1 MSYITEKIKEIVKK
15 IQENTEIMANR
26 FSTNPLKYTII
37 VILIFLFSSVIYY
50 TPYNTKS
57 NTFDKYQGNYYA
69 SLVLFVLLFSFYVFK
84 FVPRKYKQPF
94 FILTSIFVFLI
105 IAYQQIRRSAIF
117 GIVNDGAGKYLLPFL
132 IGLIP
137 AVLLFRSV
145 KRHLTNMDG
154 ITGFVINFILYI
166 PCLFDNLL
174 EYLKGQFAR
183 TSNITYVLLGLEA
196 LLITAY
202 VLLPPLVSNIAVGT
216 DAYPVM
222 NEARFIGDNDNVQLD
237 YNINEDV
244 YPRSKEDLLPNA
256 VSSFEKGKNDFSL
269 SMWLYLNSQ
278 NEIVPESKIF
288 SYEDIVDED
297 IDDKNVHPAIYY
309 IDQEN
314 GKNKI
319 GFKLSNT
326 NDLSFDIYIESQKW
340 NNIVFNYN
348 GNVVDIFINGNL
360 VKTHII
366 DNGVQITDSDIFK
379 FGNKEID
386 GAMCNIKYY
395 KKPLTKYQITSIYN
409 LLKGQNPPINNIM

>member
-1 MSYITEKIKEIVKK
+1 MSYITEKIKGIVKK
-15 IQENTEIMANR
+15 IQDNTEIMANR

-69 SLVLFVLLFSFYVFK
+69 SLALFVLLFSFCVFK
-84 FVPRKYKQPF
+84 FVSRKYKQPF

-117 GIVNDGAGKYLLPFL
+117 GIVNDGAGKYLLSFL

-256 VSSFEKGKNDFSL
+256 VSSFDKGKNNFSL

-288 SYEDIVDED
+288 SYEDIVD
-297 IDDKNVHPAIYY
+297 DKNVHPAIYY

-319 GFKLSNT
+319 SFKLSKNSET
-326 NDLSFDIYIESQKW
+326 LFDIYIESQKW

-348 GNVVDIFINGNL
+348 GKVIDIFINGNL
-360 VKTHII
+360 VKTHICSSGEEPTI
-366 DNGVQITDSDIFK
+366 DKSDIFK

>member
-1 MSYITEKIKEIVKK
+1 MSSITEKIKEIVKK
-15 IQENTEIMANR
+15 IQGYTEIMANG

-37 VILIFLFSSVIYY
+37 VILIFLLSSVIYY

-69 SLVLFVLLFSFYVFK
+69 SLVLFVLLFTFYVFK
-84 FVPRKYKQPF
+84 FVSRKYKQPF

-105 IAYQQIRRSAIF
+105 IAYQQISRSAIF
-117 GIVNDGAGKYLLPFL
+117 DIVNDGAGKYLLPFL

-166 PCLFDNLL
+166 PCLIDNLL

-244 YPRSKEDLLPNA
+244 YPRSKEA

-278 NEIVPESKIF
+278 NENVSESKIF
-288 SYEDIVDED
+288 SYEDIVDD
-297 IDDKNVHPAIYY
+297 TIVHPAIYY
-309 IDQEN
+309 KGQEN

-319 GFKLSNT
+319 EFKLSKN
-326 NDLSFDIYIESQKW
+326 NESLFDIYIESQKW

-360 VKTHII
+360 VKTHTIV
-366 DNGVQITDSDIFK
+366 NGVKIADSDIFK

>member
-1 MSYITEKIKEIVKK
+1 MSSITEKIKEIVKK
-15 IQENTEIMANR
+15 IQGYTEIMANG

-37 VILIFLFSSVIYY
+37 VILIFLLSSVIYY

-84 FVPRKYKQPF
+84 FVSRKYKQPF

-105 IAYQQIRRSAIF
+105 IAYQQISRSAIF
-117 GIVNDGAGKYLLPFL
+117 DIVNDGAGKYLLPFL

-166 PCLFDNLL
+166 PCLIDNLL

-244 YPRSKEDLLPNA
+244 YPRSKADLLPHA

-278 NEIVPESKIF
+278 NENVSESKIF
-288 SYEDIVDED
+288 SYEDIVDD
-297 IDDKNVHPAIYY
+297 NNVHPAIYY
-309 IDQEN
+309 KGQEN

-319 GFKLSNT
+319 GFKLSNNNET
-326 NDLSFDIYIESQKW
+326 SFDIYIESQKW

-366 DNGVQITDSDIFK
+366 DIGVQITDSDIFK